1 MLGTLYLIAT
11 PIGNLEDLTYRAHRI
26 LGEVDLVLCEDTRNT
41 KKLLDHYQIKTATKS
56 FHQHSDARRFNQVLS
71 ALESGQNLA
80 LVSDAGTP
88 GISDPG
94 AALVAAVRER
104 FASEAKIF
112 SLPGAS
118 AVTVA
123 LPLSGWPVDRFCF
136 FGFLPHK
143 KGRQSRLKELL
154 EQRYPVLI
162 YESKHRL
169 AKLLE
174 ELEILEREFG
184 VQLEL
189 MIARE
194 LTKMFEQTYFGR
206 PGDLARL
213 LSEDLDMAK
222 GEFVV
227 LLRQAKKSANNN
239 D

>member
-1 MLGTLYLIAT
+1 MLGTLYLVAT

-41 KKLLDHYQIKTATKS
+41 KKLIDHYQIKTPTKS
-56 FHQHSDARRFNQVLS
+56 FHQHSDARRFHQILG
-71 ALESGQNLA
+71 ALDSGQNLA

-104 FASEAKIF
+104 FGLEAKIF

-118 AVTVA
+118 AVTVS

-154 EQRYPVLI
+154 GQRYPVLI

-174 ELEILEREFG
+174 ELQNLEKEAG
-184 VQLEL
+184 VELEL
-189 MIARE
+189 MIGRE

-206 PGDLARL
+206 PEELAAL
-213 LSEDLDMAK
+213 LASDPDMAK

-227 LLRQAKKSANNN
+227 LLRQLKKTTNNE

>member
-1 MLGTLYLIAT
+1 MPGTLYLVAT

-26 LGEVDLVLCEDTRNT
+26 LGAVDLILCEDTRNT
-41 KKLLDHYQIKTATKS
+41 KKLLDHYQIKTPTKS
-56 FHQHSDARRFNQVLS
+56 FHQHSDARRFHQILD
-71 ALESGQNLA
+71 ALDSGQNLA

-104 FASEAKIF
+104 FGSEAKIF

-118 AVTVA
+118 AVTVS
-123 LPLSGWPVDRFCF
+123 LPLSGWPVDRFSF
-136 FGFLPHK
+136 FGFLPNK

-169 AKLLE
+169 LKLLE
-174 ELEILEREFG
+174 ELQNLEKEAG
-184 VQLEL
+184 VELEL
-189 MIARE
+189 MIGRE

-206 PGDLARL
+206 PEELAAL
-213 LSEDLDMAK
+213 LATDLDMGK

-227 LLRQAKKSANNN
+227 LLRQLKKNTNNEN
-239 D
+239 

>member
-1 MLGTLYLIAT
+1 MPGTLYLVAT

-56 FHQHSDARRFNQVLS
+56 FHQHSEARRFEEVLA
-71 ALESGQNLA
+71 ALRAGKNLA

-94 AALVAAVRER
+94 AALVAVVRAE
-104 FASEAKIF
+104 FGEEAKIF

-118 AVTVA
+118 AVICA

-143 KGRQSRLKELL
+143 KGRQTRLKELL
-154 EQRYPVLI
+154 AQRYPVVI

-169 AKLLE
+169 AKLLS
-174 ELEILEREFG
+174 ELETLEKEH
-184 VQLEL
+184 QAELEL
-189 MIARE
+189 MIGRE

-206 PGDLARL
+206 PAELAAQL
-213 LSEDLDMAK
+213 NNDLDMAK

-227 LLRQAKKSANNN
+227 LLRQIKNSNKN
-239 D
+239 DN